1 MKGAREEFTSVEIKS
16 QHQSLF
22 HLVCKSDLSAE
33 ACVYRKSRHNCV
45 GESSFKQA
53 VVVLYVM
60 NGDKLGPSIETVKV
74 EFVISLFS
82 TWIVLDSLM
91 ELICLHLTSTRS
103 QVLWGQKLTYRH
115 IHLCNLLEICYEAAN
130 LF

>member
-1 MKGAREEFTSVEIKS
+1 LRSRVSIKACFTWSANLTYLQKP
-16 QHQSLF
+16 
-22 HLVCKSDLSAE
+22 VCIE
-33 ACVYRKSRHNCV
+33 KSRHNCV

-60 NGDKLGPSIETVKV
+60 NGDKLGPYIETVKV

-91 ELICLHLTSTRS
+91 GLICLHLTSTRS